1 MKHKSIIIVLF
12 LILVVAIGTGIY
24 CKSTYRDFNDEKNV
38 LNNFVVARISDSFK
52 LANIFS

>member
-1 MKHKSIIIVLF
+1 MKHKSIIVLF